1 MDLPS
6 FWSLIRHYTVA
17 PGEVIGVHKGKHPT
31 VEIRYRSGGVLVT
44 RTFPA
49 FAGAASGDSVPV
61 YFSTQEPSNASLAPP
76 SEIWAQDLPPYIAM
90 SLVLSLLITFA
101 MFRVES
107 SRHYLFSV

>member
-6 FWSLIRHYTVA
+6 FWSLTRHYTVTS
-17 PGEVIGVHKGKHPT
+17 GEVIDVRKGKHPT

-44 RTFPA
+44 RAFPA
-49 FAGAASGDSVPV
+49 YARAAPGDSVPV
-61 YFSTQEPSNASLAPP
+61 YYSTQDPSSASLAPP
-76 SEIWAQDLPPYIAM
+76 SEIWAQDLPHYIAM
-90 SLVLSLLITFA
+90 SLILSLLITFG